1 MSAKIFWTHRSSQSG
16 RLPPTHSIG
25 FKIIFMLCKSLEWK
39 NLGPDHTNAL
49 LKVSVFVSTKTEQ
62 NILTTQAFHLSTLI
76 RFHWRPLE
84 KAYFLIRFVY
94 RPQPERLKT
103 LMELWLF
110 LRHRLQTHPF
120 STIHTR
126 NGAFSKRCVFSRVL
140 FWNRFRKPPFSLPFS
155 VVLVWGRKCIK
166 MYEF

>member
-1 MSAKIFWTHRSSQSG
+1 MSAKIFWTHRSRQSG

-25 FKIIFMLCKSLEWK
+25 FKVIFMLCKSLEWK

-62 NILTTQAFHLSTLI
+62 NILTTQAFSFCFHLSKLI

-84 KAYFLIRFVY
+84 KAHFLIHFVY

-110 LRHRLQTHPF
+110 FRHRLQKHPF

-126 NGAFSKRCVFSRVL
+126 NRAFSKRCVFNSVL
-140 FWNRFRKPPFSLPFS
+140 FKTVFENLRFHYRFRSF
-155 VVLVWGRKCIK
+155 
-166 MYEF
+166 